1 MTRPHIATRRD
12 ENATSHDAPSSRARR
27 GPQRPDQ
34 HQRTNRDERDER
46 DDEFAHLTTEP
57 RPPHTVT
64 NNRRG
69 TSQMPTTN
77 PGPVTM
83 IVAGTP
89 YPPTLSTA
97 QTAQL
102 WGCSPER
109 LYAELGRGT
118 LPVEPLALG
127 KRYRWPTLRVAE
139 VLSLPIEIVHQGDA
153 A

>member
-1 MTRPHIATRRD
+1 
-12 ENATSHDAPSSRARR
+12 
-27 GPQRPDQ
+27 
-34 HQRTNRDERDER
+34 
-46 DDEFAHLTTEP
+46 
-57 RPPHTVT
+57 
-64 NNRRG
+64 
-69 TSQMPTTN
+69 MPTTN

-139 VLSLPIEIVHQGDA
+139 ALSLPVEIVHQGDA

>member
-1 MTRPHIATRRD
+1 
-12 ENATSHDAPSSRARR
+12 
-27 GPQRPDQ
+27 
-34 HQRTNRDERDER
+34 
-46 DDEFAHLTTEP
+46 
-57 RPPHTVT
+57 
-64 NNRRG
+64 
-69 TSQMPTTN
+69 MPTTN

-118 LPVEPLALG
+118 YADSDPLLMMRPPRGA
-127 KRYRWPTLRVAE
+127 
-139 VLSLPIEIVHQGDA
+139 
-153 A
+153 

>member
-1 MTRPHIATRRD
+1 MT
-12 ENATSHDAPSSRARR
+12 
-27 GPQRPDQ
+27 
-34 HQRTNRDERDER
+34 
-46 DDEFAHLTTEP
+46 
-57 RPPHTVT
+57 
-64 NNRRG
+64 
-69 TSQMPTTN
+69 TTN
-77 PGPVTM
+77 SGPVTM

-118 LPVEPLALG
+118 LPVEPLVLG

-139 VLSLPIEIVHQGDA
+139 ALSCPSRSSTRAMLPDRWRGPRRRLGPRTRRTRD
-153 A
+153 